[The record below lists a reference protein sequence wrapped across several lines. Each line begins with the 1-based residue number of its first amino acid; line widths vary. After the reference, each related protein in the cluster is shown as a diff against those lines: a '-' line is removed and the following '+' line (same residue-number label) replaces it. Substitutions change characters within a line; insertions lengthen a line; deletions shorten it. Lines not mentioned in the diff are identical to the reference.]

1 VKVPREIVAEELL
14 ISLGFNPIEYII
26 TRNGNIITEKDILRD
41 GDILILYPVVSG
53 GRVRA

>member
-1 VKVPREIVAEELL
+1 MKVPREIVAEELL
-14 ISLGFNPIEYII
+14 ISLGCNPIEYII